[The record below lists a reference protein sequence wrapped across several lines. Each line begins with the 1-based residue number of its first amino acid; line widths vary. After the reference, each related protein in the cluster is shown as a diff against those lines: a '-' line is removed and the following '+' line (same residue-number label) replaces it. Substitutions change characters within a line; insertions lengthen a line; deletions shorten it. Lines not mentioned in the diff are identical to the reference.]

1 MTDSIKDYLEEQKQS
16 YLTII
21 EDSKTDPDDT
31 AYTLLDN
38 AVRALSSSHVL
49 ATINLLLKQ
58 LDKCDGDLYLFA
70 GLVLERAADRHT
82 QLALTFADP
91 HFEISRAAAR
101 EESRIFRELGR
112 QIMRTPHKGGV
123 RWR

>member
-82 QLALTFADP
+82 QLALTVADP

-112 QIMRTPHKGGV
+112 QIMRTPTKE